1 MTEPGAPQ
9 VTSPD
14 LVRKPGERFYFI
26 DLFRFI
32 AVFLMVQGHVFRALI
47 SWDLTKSV
55 FWQVHET
62 VHKLTAPMFLF
73 GAGMIFM
80 VITRGRWDTYM
91 RFDGRT
97 WKRVRRYI
105 YFLLIGY
112 WLHLPY
118 MSLAHI
124 IRDMGPE
131 LLARMTLV
139 DVLHII
145 SIGLIL
151 LQLMCMALRRAERM
165 WWVLLPLSVVCFAA
179 APFVVPLKLSGPSPL
194 VSWITTQYA
203 SRFTI
208 IPWWGYLYF
217 GAAMGTLFPTTGRLK
232 DERRFIAIVMAAG
245 ALLLS
250 AGLAISIIQKTN
262 FVYGRSYAYDQTLA
276 RLGGAMLILGLCW
289 FMEKWGIARK
299 MKKVFFLS
307 EESLIAYVFHL
318 LVTYGSV
325 LAPGLSRF
333 FGNQLGIG
341 WLVLAFIG
349 VAAVT
354 VPFTYL
360 WHWLKKKHF
369 NVLRIIQAAMV
380 ILFLLLF
387 SILPN

>member
-1 MTEPGAPQ
+1 MTEAEGPQ
-9 VTSPD
+9 AVPAG
-14 LVRKPGERFYFI
+14 LVRKPGERYYFI
-26 DLFRFI
+26 DLFRLI

-47 SWDLTKSV
+47 SWDLTKSL
-55 FWQVHET
+55 FWQIHET
-62 VHKLTAPMFLF
+62 AHKLTAPMFLF

-80 VITRGRWDTYM
+80 VITRDRWETYM
-91 RFDGRT
+91 RFDTRT
-97 WKRVRRYI
+97 WKRIRRYI

-118 MSLAHI
+118 MSLAHT
-124 IRDMGPE
+124 IRDMSPE

-151 LQLMCMALRRAERM
+151 LQLLCMAMRRAERM
-165 WWVLLPLSVVCFAA
+165 WWVLLPLSVVCFAV
-179 APFVVPLKLSGPSPL
+179 APFVVPLKLAGLSPL
-194 VSWITTQYA
+194 VSWVTTQYA

-217 GAAMGTLFPTTGRLK
+217 GAAMGMLFPTSGLLK
-232 DERRFIAIVMAAG
+232 DERRFITIVMITG

-250 AGLAISIIQKTN
+250 TGLAVSIIQKTN

-289 FMEKWGIARK
+289 FLEKWALARK
-299 MKKVFFLS
+299 MKRIFFLS
-307 EESLIAYVFHL
+307 EESLIVYVFHL

-333 FGNQLGIG
+333 FGNKLGAG
-341 WLVLAFIG
+341 WLVLAFLG

-354 VPFTYL
+354 VPFAYL

-369 NVLRIIQAAMV
+369 NVLRIVQAAMV
-380 ILFLLLF
+380 ILFLILF
-387 SILPN
+387 LVLPY